1 MLQTFFYS
9 KSTQM
14 ENGYS
19 RGTPRALELEY
30 SGTQGTWE
38 LEALGCLGTQ
48 SPEALGHSKGA

>member
-1 MLQTFFYS
+1 
-9 KSTQM
+9 M

-30 SGTQGTWE
+30 SGTQGTWA